1 MPNHLH
7 GEENKIK
14 THDPY
19 QRTAAIYDIFV
30 EPFNGS
36 LRQIAIKLFP
46 PQTGNHI
53 LEIGCGTGANL
64 ERYQQAGCHVYGID
78 LSPSMIEVSRN
89 KLGGQ
94 ADLRLGSAAEMPF
107 PNDFFDLSIAMLTLH
122 EMSAKIRKAVIDEM
136 IRVIKP
142 EGSLLLVD
150 FHPGPIIFPKGWISK
165 SIILFFE
172 ISAGREHFRNYRD
185 FIAGK
190 GLPSLLSNTNLSIV
204 KEKIVAGGNMALFL
218 ARRKEAGN

>member
-1 MPNHLH
+1 ML
-7 GEENKIK
+7 GEENIIN

-30 EPFNGS
+30 EPFNTS
-36 LRQIAIKLFP
+36 LRRIAAKLFP
-46 PQTGNHI
+46 PEAGNHV
-53 LEIGCGTGANL
+53 LEVGCGTGTNL
-64 ERYQQAGCHVYGID
+64 KLYQQAGCHVYGID

-122 EMSAKIRKAVIDEM
+122 EMPAIIRIAVIDEM

-142 EGSLLLVD
+142 EGSLLIVD
-150 FHPGPIIFPKGWISK
+150 FHPGPIIFPKGWIYK

-172 ISAGREHFRNYRD
+172 ISGGREHFRNYRN

-218 ARRKEAGN
+218 VRRKDAGD